1 MDKTVM
7 LGMSGGVDSSAAALI
22 LKNDG
27 WDVTGVTL
35 RLRRDEFSA
44 EQRDGGCCT
53 LDDVEDA
60 RRVAYKL
67 GIPHHVFNFTDIFSD
82 KVVDYFVDEY
92 LHGRTPN
99 PCIACNRYIKFDAM
113 LRRAQVLGISHIA
126 TGHYARVEYD
136 ESHGRWF
143 LKRSMSPKDQ
153 SYVLYNLTQE
163 QLSRTLFPLEDRP
176 KEETRAL
183 AEEAG
188 LCVAKK
194 SDSQEICFVD
204 DNDYAGFIQRYTGMC
219 MPEGNFVDLEG
230 KPLGKHKGIIHY
242 TIGQRKGLGVSFGQ
256 HMYVCGINADDNTI
270 ILGPE
275 GSQMASVLI
284 AEDLNFISIP
294 ALEKP
299 MEVQAKPR
307 YQAKP
312 AKALI
317 TPYSENQVRVEFEA
331 PQRSL
336 TPGQAVVFYDGDIV
350 VGGGTIAKVMR

>member
-1 MDKTVM
+1 MNQTVM

-22 LKNDG
+22 LKKEG

-35 RLRRDEFSA
+35 RLKKDEFSVQPR
-44 EQRDGGCCT
+44 EGGCCT

-67 GIPHHVFNFTDIFSD
+67 GIPHHVFNFTDLFS
-82 KVVDYFVDEY
+82 KTVIDYFVTEY

-113 LRRAQVLGISHIA
+113 LHRAQTLGISHIA

-136 ESHGRWF
+136 EGRGRWL
-143 LKRSMSPKDQ
+143 LKRSQSSKDQ
-153 SYVLYNLTQE
+153 SYVLYHLTQE
-163 QLSRTLFPLEDRP
+163 QLSRTLFPLGDRP

-204 DNDYAGFIQRYTGMC
+204 DNDYAGFIQRYTGTVV
-219 MPEGNFVDLEG
+219 PEGNFVDLEG
-230 KPLGKHKGIIHY
+230 NPIGRHKGIIHY
-242 TIGQRKGLGVSFGQ
+242 TIGQRKGLGISFGQ
-256 HMYVCGINADDNTI
+256 HMYVCGINAENNTI
-270 ILGPE
+270 TLGPD
-275 GSQMASVLI
+275 GSQMASALL

-294 ALEKP
+294 LLEKP
-299 MEVQAKPR
+299 MEVFAKPR

-317 TPYSENQVRVEFEA
+317 TPCNSGQVRVEFES

-336 TPGQAVVFYDGDIV
+336 TPGQAVVFYEGDIV
-350 VGGGTIAKVMR
+350 VGGGTIGQVLR